1 MLLRIKT
8 NVGFMEAFLD
18 WWLIYRTRAELL
30 QVADTVPDKQLE
42 TMHIFMDEN
51 INIAFL
57 EIERKG

>member
-1 MLLRIKT
+1 
-8 NVGFMEAFLD
+8 MEAFLD

-30 QVADTVPDKQLE
+30 QVADTVPDKQIE
-42 TMHIFMDEN
+42 TMHISMDEN